1 MSWRN
6 SEERDVQIESEGG
19 DENTEKS
26 TYPGGDLDDYI
37 RDDAQDS
44 TANG

>member
-6 SEERDVQIESEGG
+6 SEELDVQIESEG
-19 DENTEKS
+19 EMRTLKKS